1 METHNNVKPPS
12 TLTVLEKSRE
22 LHILLSKVV
31 VDENLLN
38 KIFRY
43 SVGKCVTDHSQ
54 DIYESLAVANSLDLY
69 DKELTAERL
78 RYQTQ
83 ARRAVT
89 KLIASLR
96 VLYTISQMPADKMK
110 ILLDKTIEVER
121 LLKKWIESDRN
132 RVNSCLSIVKKDEID
147 TTIFKREVTA
157 HELFAPSP
165 HVDFDLLLKDSR
177 RNLPPVVGANGRTP
191 YIPPG
196 ETIQT
201 QTPPVKY
208 VVKSD
213 ADRIKEI
220 EKGIFDLGR
229 IDTKL
234 PPMPMSD
241 RPRHETAVAARI
253 IPETTKPTVE
263 VTVRDK
269 PIIVPDNRLPPPPPI
284 PTKEEQD
291 NEPLSPN
298 VLIQQGGTPD
308 MLVEDRT
315 ILPVDTEGSSS
326 AEDTQPP
333 KVTTP
338 TDSADKPAV
347 ASS

>member
-1 METHNNVKPPS
+1 METHNNTKPQA

-22 LHILLSKVV
+22 LHILLSKVI

-54 DIYESLAVANSLDLY
+54 AIYESLAVANSLDLY
-69 DKELTAERL
+69 DKELTEERL
-78 RYQTQ
+78 RYQTN

-96 VLYTISQMPADKMK
+96 VLYTIADMPADKMK

-132 RVNSCLSIVKKDEID
+132 RVNSCLNVVKKDEID

-165 HVDFDLLLKDSR
+165 HVDFEQLLKDSR
-177 RNLPPVVGANGRTP
+177 RNLPPVAGANGRVQ

-201 QTPPVKY
+201 APPPVKY

-213 ADRIKEI
+213 EERIKEI

-229 IDTKL
+229 LHTK
-234 PPMPMSD
+234 PPPPPQPE
-241 RPRHETAVAARI
+241 RPRHETLVAARI
-253 IPETTKPTVE
+253 VPETTKPTVE

-269 PIIVPDNRLPPPPPI
+269 PIVVPDNRLPPPPPI

-308 MLVEDRT
+308 MLIEDRT
-315 ILPVDTEGSSS
+315 KLPVKHEESDSKEAS
-326 AEDTQPP
+326 EPD

-338 TDSADKPAV
+338 TESTV
-347 ASS
+347 EQASTSK